1 MRDSD
6 HDPGITRLLAAWH
19 QGQAQA
25 LDQIVDRTYDLLRRL
40 ASGMMASE
48 RGGHTLQPTEVVH
61 EAWQRLAASDEPPAL
76 KDRQH
81 FYNIAARVMRRVL
94 VDHARRR
101 AAERRGGAVV
111 RTELT
116 VTIAVAD
123 DDRIEMLALD
133 EALKRLEE
141 VDPRRARV
149 VELHCFAGL
158 TLDETAGVLR
168 IAQATVCRDW
178 RLARAFLRS
187 ALSDGRCADTR

>member
-1 MRDSD
+1 MRD

-40 ASGMMASE
+40 ASGVMAGE
-48 RGGHTLQPTEVVH
+48 RDGHTLQPTEVVH
-61 EAWQRLAASDEPPAL
+61 EAWQRLAASAEPPAL

-101 AAERRGGAVV
+101 AAERRGGGATH
-111 RTELT
+111 TELM
-116 VTIAVAD
+116 VTIAVED

-133 EALKRLEE
+133 RALKRLEA
-141 VDPRRARV
+141 VDPRRTRV

-158 TLDETAGVLR
+158 TLDETATVLGVG
-168 IAQATVCRDW
+168 QATVCRDW
-178 RLARAFLRS
+178 RLARAFLRA
-187 ALSDGRCADTR
+187 ALSEGRSSDQR